1 MNVMHKK
8 GFVSL
13 LIIGVILVAL
23 GAGAMIFAFGN
34 RTGAGCFG
42 YGSNDSGVSTFN
54 ATEVKKLSLIP
65 STGVKIDKAKN
76 TIEFYGSKVLI
87 PIMASPEN
95 GSMYSF
101 GIYGLVN
108 PTIIVHKDAQI
119 TVQLVNMDDDMYHG
133 VVITSGAPPY
143 FYMGT
148 MMFDGPAFV
157 NSYIPPLPEEK
168 NSEYPESSTTF
179 TVSTL
184 GTFYYICQV
193 MGHASKGMYGKF
205 VVVVD

>member
-1 MNVMHKK
+1 MHKE

-13 LIIGVILVAL
+13 LIIGVIFIAL
-23 GAGAMIFAFGN
+23 GAGAMIFAFG
-34 RTGAGCFG
+34 RKGTGIGCFG
-42 YGSNDSGVSTFN
+42 YSDSPVISTFN
-54 ATEVKKLSLIP
+54 ATEVEKLSLIP
-65 STGVKIDKAKN
+65 QTGVKIDKTAN
-76 TIEFYGSKVLI
+76 TIEFYGPKVSI

-108 PTIIVHKDAQI
+108 PTIIVSKDAQI
-119 TVQLVNMDDDMYHG
+119 TVYLVNMDDDMYHG

-148 MMFDGPAFV
+148 MMFDGPAFAS
-157 NSYIPPLPEEK
+157 SYIPPLPEER
-168 NSEYPESSTTF
+168 NGEYPESFMTF
-179 TVSTL
+179 TASVP

-205 VVVVD
+205 VVKN

>member
-1 MNVMHKK
+1 MNRK
-8 GFVSL
+8 GFIGI

-23 GAGAMIFAFGN
+23 GAGAIFFAFGGN
-34 RTGAGCFG
+34 EMGHLG
-42 YGSNDSGVSTFN
+42 YSSSNIFTTFN
-54 ATEVKKLSLIP
+54 ATEVEKLSSIP
-65 STGVKIDKAKN
+65 SSGVKVDKMTN
-76 TIEFYGSKVLI
+76 TIEFYGSKVSI
-87 PIMASPEN
+87 PIIASPEN

-119 TVQLVNMDDDMYHG
+119 TVQLINMDDDMYHG
-133 VVITSGAPPY
+133 IVITAGAPPY

-148 MMFDGPAFV
+148 MMFDRPAFV

-168 NSEYPESSTTF
+168 NGEYAESSTTF
-179 TVSTL
+179 AVSTS

-205 VVVVD
+205 VVKD